1 MPRTEIQAPP
11 KPAFD
16 HARPPGTSAP
26 RPAVRHIERQKLRL
40 GRFLMAAASA
50 AMFCVLGLA
59 LYLQGLMEAR
69 AVLQTAA
76 LAAAA
81 SVAFYLVF
89 RSGLNKRFADP
100 SLTGPMMSVAV
111 CVLLYTMSISPTAYQ
126 TFGIFI
132 GVIMLYGVFRF
143 SGRELLLYALGSLI
157 AYGAMIRLAGGEA
170 RPPGDPEDMDM
181 ARWLVLAIAL
191 LMLAWVGG
199 HINRFRRR
207 MDERKAFYQTIWDA
221 CSDVVVVVDAE
232 GLIQYVNPA
241 AQQVFGVGQSELTG
255 ASLARLQPPG
265 PQSDASSTLM
275 DDALANRRLGRSM
288 TCESLGWHA
297 EGRPLPLQATFSTV
311 LLDGTRMVVGFLRDI
326 TERKESEQRIRYM
339 AGHDA
344 LTGLPNRV
352 LLKDRLTQAVADA
365 RRRNLSVWVAF
376 LDLDRFKLINDSLGH
391 AAGDVLL
398 TTVAARLRGALRE
411 GDTVARLGG
420 DEFVLVLTEHAPGS
434 LTPLVVERL
443 MRSVE
448 QPLNTHGHELLP
460 TCSMGISVFPADGE
474 DAGTLIEQADITMY
488 RAKQQGRNRFCCY
501 AASMNQHARERLVM
515 ERELRVALELGQFV
529 LHYQPQVELAT
540 GRIVGVEALVRWA
553 HPLNG
558 LVGPDDFIG
567 VAEEMGLIVPLG
579 QWVLRTACRQNR
591 AWQRAG
597 LPAMRVA
604 VNLSARQFAEPALL
618 RTVREALEEAELEP
632 RYLEVEITESLVMS
646 DVGRTIDTLEELKG
660 LGVHLS
666 IDDFGTGYSSLAY
679 LKRFPIDTLK
689 IDRSFVRDIHADPE
703 DATIVEAI
711 ILLARS
717 LGRSVVAEGVEDESQ
732 LRFLMRH
739 RCDVVQGYLFS
750 RALAPEALAACLE
763 HGSGAFR
770 SRIENSFKAAAS
782 V

>member
-1 MPRTEIQAPP
+1 VRI
-11 KPAFD
+11 
-16 HARPPGTSAP
+16 AP
-26 RPAVRHIERQKLRL
+26 RHVERQKLRL
-40 GRFLMAAASA
+40 SRFLMAAASA
-50 AMFCVLGLA
+50 AMFCLLGLA

-76 LAAAA
+76 LAAA
-81 SVAFYLVF
+81 SSLVFYVVF
-89 RSGLNKRFADP
+89 RSGLNKRCADP
-100 SLTGPMMSVAV
+100 SLTGPMMSVSV
-111 CVLLYTMSISPTAYQ
+111 GILLYTMSISATAYE

-132 GVIMLYGVFRF
+132 GVIMLFGVFRF

-157 AYGAMIRLAGGEA
+157 AYGAMIRLTASEA
-170 RPPGDPEDMDM
+170 RPPGSAADMDM

-207 MDERKAFYQTIWDA
+207 MDERKAFYQAIWDA
-221 CSDVVVVVDAE
+221 CSDVVVVVDDQ

-241 AQQVFGVGQSELTG
+241 AQHVFGVGPSKLTG
-255 ASLARLQPPG
+255 ASLARLQPPE
-265 PQSDASSTLM
+265 PRSDAASTLI
-275 DDALANRRLGRSM
+275 DEALANRRLGLSV
-288 TCESLGWHA
+288 TGESLGWHA
-297 EGRPLPLQATFSTV
+297 EGRPLPLEVTFSTV
-311 LLDGTRMVVGFLRDI
+311 LLEGQRMVVGFLRDI

-352 LLKDRLTQAVADA
+352 LLKDRLTQAIADA

-376 LDLDRFKLINDSLGH
+376 LDIDRFKLINDSLGH

-398 TTVAARLRGALRE
+398 TTVAGRLRSALRE

-434 LTPLVVERL
+434 LTPPVVERV

-448 QPLNTHGHELLP
+448 QPLSTHGHELLP
-460 TCSMGISVFPADGE
+460 TCSMGISVFPSDGD
-474 DAGTLIEQADITMY
+474 DAGTLIEHADITMY
-488 RAKQQGRNRFCCY
+488 RAKQQGRNRFCFY
-501 AASMNQHARERLVM
+501 AASMNRHARERLVL
-515 ERELRVALELGQFV
+515 ERELRVALEQGQFV

-553 HPLNG
+553 HPRSG
-558 LVGPDDFIG
+558 LVGPEDFIG

-597 LPAMRVA
+597 MAPMRVA
-604 VNLSARQFAEPALL
+604 VNLSARQFAEPGLL
-618 RTVREALEEAELEP
+618 PSVREALDEAELEA

-646 DVGRTIDTLEELKG
+646 DVGRTIETLEALKS

-689 IDRSFVRDIHADPE
+689 IDRSFVRDINADPE
-703 DATIVEAI
+703 DAAIVEAI

-739 RCDVVQGYLFS
+739 RCDLVQGYLFS

-763 HGSGAFR
+763 NGSGAFR
-770 SRIENSFKAAAS
+770 SRIENSFRAAAS